1 MGGRAPPCAYKL
13 IGIIMQDE
21 NKPEK
26 EVEIETVSV
35 DTAANSASAPATDAP
50 ADASPDA
57 TTDAPDD
64 EQNNVAAELDA
75 LKVEFNELNDK
86 YLRSVAELEN
96 TRRRAALDAE
106 SRARNRAMNVAKEFL
121 PVMDAIVAAQKHT
134 PDDAGIQS
142 MARAMESAFAQ
153 IGIVKIDSVG
163 QVLNPQFHNAIQV
176 VPAPADANPAPA
188 PNTIVSEMQ
197 AGYMFGDSVLR
208 TAMVVVCK

>member
-1 MGGRAPPCAYKL
+1 MGGRAPPCVYKL

-57 TTDAPDD
+57 TTD
-64 EQNNVAAELDA
+64 EQNNAAAELDA

-121 PVMDAIVAAQKHT
+121 PVMDAIVAAQKHA

>member
-1 MGGRAPPCAYKL
+1 MGGRTPPCAYKL

-35 DTAANSASAPATDAP
+35 DTAKNSATAP
-50 ADASPDA
+50 ADIAPNA

-96 TRRRAALDAE
+96 TRRRTALDAE

-121 PVMDAIVAAQKHT
+121 PVMDAIVAAQKHA

-163 QVLNPQFHNAIQV
+163 QILNPQFHNAIQV